1 MTLKY
6 QTLKENIL
14 LLLILINL
22 RMKYLMQGQ
31 NKIVKGLDISN
42 IVKDFD
48 LNTKLSTLATKAALE
63 SEQDKIVKLQTH

>member
-1 MTLKY
+1 
-6 QTLKENIL
+6 
-14 LLLILINL
+14 
-22 RMKYLMQGQ
+22 MQGQ
-31 NKIVKGLDISN
+31 NKIVKGPDISN